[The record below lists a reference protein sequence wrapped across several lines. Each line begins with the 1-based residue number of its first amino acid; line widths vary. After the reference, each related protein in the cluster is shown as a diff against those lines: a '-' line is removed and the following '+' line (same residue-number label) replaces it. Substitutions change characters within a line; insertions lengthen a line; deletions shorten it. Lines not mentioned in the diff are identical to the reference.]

1 MTTVE
6 PKSPQELADALAS
19 ASFEK
24 QKIWLGSHPSACDI
38 AIDTRSMTRVL
49 QYEPRDLTISVEAG
63 IRYWDLANLLA
74 ANQQMIPLDPPW
86 AEQVT
91 MAGVLG
97 ANLSGPRRRLY
108 GTARD
113 LVIGMTFATL
123 EGKLVQSGGMVVKN
137 VAGLDM
143 AKLLIGSFGT
153 LAAIATVNFKLNPI
167 PNESCTLGFSFAT
180 SSEAFDLR
188 DRVLKGQLQPAA
200 LDLLNPAASSRL
212 GLDASWNLILLAVAV
227 PERFEKEYVGSKRL
241 EDAIWAKIRE
251 FTPAYLGETAGAK
264 IARCS
269 STHMGLKALIH
280 DGQKTPAVARAASG
294 IAYLYGDATVPVGT
308 QHVYEYAPPGVDRWP
323 TLGSDFAV
331 MQRLK
336 AMFDPEGLLNKG
348 ALYGRI

>member
-1 MTTVE
+1 MI
-6 PKSPQELADALAS
+6 AAS
-19 ASFEK
+19 SER
-24 QKIWLGSHPSACDI
+24 G
-38 AIDTRSMTRVL
+38 IDTKAMTRVL

-86 AEQVT
+86 AGQVT

-167 PNESCTLGFSFAT
+167 PKESCTLGFAFAT
-180 SSEAFDLR
+180 SAEAFELR

-200 LDLLNPAASSRL
+200 MDLMNPAASSRL
-212 GLDASWNLILLAVAV
+212 GLEASWNLILLAVAA
-227 PERFEKEYVGSKRL
+227 PERFEKEYAGSKRL
-241 EDAIWAKIRE
+241 DDAVWTGIRE
-251 FTPAYLGETAGAK
+251 FTPAYLSEYPEGR

-269 STHMGLKALIH
+269 STHMGLKSLMT
-280 DGQKTPAVARAASG
+280 DGQATPAIARAASG
-294 IAYLYGDATVPVGT
+294 IAYLYGNAAVPTGT
-308 QHVYEYAPPGVDRWP
+308 QHVYEHAPPGVDRWP

-336 AMFDPEGLLNKG
+336 SMFDPEGLLNNG

>member
-1 MTTVE
+1 
-6 PKSPQELADALAS
+6 LADALAS
-19 ASFEK
+19 ASSKK
-24 QKIWLGSHPSACDI
+24 QKIWLGSHPSACDVS
-38 AIDTRSMTRVL
+38 IDTRAMTKVL

-86 AEQVT
+86 ADRVT
-91 MAGVLG
+91 VAGVLG
-97 ANLSGPRRRLY
+97 ANLNGSRRRLY

-167 PNESCTLGFSFAT
+167 PKESRTLGYSFASAT
-180 SSEAFDLR
+180 EAFGLR
-188 DRVLKGQLQPAA
+188 DRVLKGQVQPAA
-200 LDLLNPAASSRL
+200 LDLLNPAASARL
-212 GLDASWNLILLAVAV
+212 GLGSSWNMILLAVAAV
-227 PERFEKEYVGSKRL
+227 ERFEKEYPGAKHLDDVV
-241 EDAIWAKIRE
+241 WTKIRE
-251 FTPAYLGETAGAK
+251 FTPVFLGEYPDGK

-269 STHMGLKALIH
+269 TTHMGLKDLVT
-280 DGQKTPAVARAASG
+280 DGLKAPVIARAASG
-294 IAYLYGDATVPVGT
+294 VAYLYGDVAVPAGT
-308 QHVYEYAPPGVDRWP
+308 QHVYEYAPAGVDRWP